1 MTAARRYREL
11 IHEAARFGVVG
22 GLGVVVTDGGTNLLR
37 ETAGLGWLTR
47 ERDRHPLL
55 GLPEVGLAGG

>member
-1 MTAARRYREL
+1 MNAARKYRDL

-37 ETAGLGWLTR
+37 ESAR
-47 ERDRHPLL
+47 
-55 GLPEVGLAGG
+55 LPEVGLAGGRGRGA